1 MPSPPPARSA
11 RGPCL
16 LSLRERHIDGRARGD
31 GRNPREEPAMQTQEL
46 EALYRTML
54 RIRRF
59 DERVIELFT
68 EGLVKGTAH
77 SYVGQEAV
85 AAGACATLNK
95 DDFVVSHHRG
105 HGHCIAKGASLDRMM
120 AELMGRVT
128 GYCKGLGGSMHIA
141 DLELNILGANGI
153 VGAGIG
159 IGSGAA
165 LSNKLRGTGAVGIAF
180 FGDGATNEGIFHE
193 CLNVGSL
200 WKLPVVYLCENN
212 QYGLSTSIKDST
224 SIDRVSKRSA
234 AYSMPGVTVDGNDV
248 LAVAAAV
255 KEAVA
260 RARKGDGPTLIE
272 AMTYRYG
279 DHSMRANLPSYRT
292 DDELSEW
299 RKRDSIARFEDLL
312 QTKYKFKTATFE
324 RIRAE
329 VEAELAAARE
339 FAIASPEPTLQDMDS
354 AVYAP
359 HYTPNEPKPA
369 ASRELSF
376 AEAIKEAIGQ
386 EMERD
391 PRVFVLGED
400 VGKIGGIFAATRGLI
415 EKFGPE
421 RLRDTPISEAAIAAC
436 AVGSA
441 VTGMRPIA
449 EVQIFDFITH
459 MMDMIVNQSAKFR
472 FMLGGKPTV
481 PLVIRGPQGGGIR
494 LAAQHSQSLEA
505 WFTHVPGLVVLAP
518 SSPYEAKGLLTSA
531 IREDN
536 PVIFLEHKLLY
547 VGKKALVPT
556 EPYAIPIGKAVVKRP
571 GRDVT
576 LVATMAMVEP
586 ALQAATKLE
595 EEGIDVEVID
605 PRTLRPLDEDAI
617 INSVKKTSRLVI
629 AHEGWKRW
637 GFGAEVAAMVAEK
650 AIDWLDAPIL
660 RVGARD
666 SPMPYNDKLERLVI
680 PSSDDIVEA
689 VRTVVLRD
697 RAVEV

>member
-1 MPSPPPARSA
+1 MEAK
-11 RGPCL
+11 
-16 LSLRERHIDGRARGD
+16 
-31 GRNPREEPAMQTQEL
+31 QL
-46 EALYRTML
+46 EAVYRTML

-59 DERVIELFT
+59 DEGVMDLFK

-85 AAGACATLNK
+85 AAGACAALTK
-95 DDFVVSHHRG
+95 ADFVVSHHRG

-159 IGSGAA
+159 IGTGAA
-165 LSNKLRGTGAVGIAF
+165 LTNKLRGSDAVGVVF
-180 FGDGATNEGIFHE
+180 FGDGAANEGIFHE
-193 CLNVGSL
+193 GLNLGSL

-212 QYGLSTSIKDST
+212 QYGLSTSMKDST
-224 SIDRVSKRSA
+224 AVDRVSKRAS

-248 LAVAAAV
+248 LAVHTAV
-255 KEAVA
+255 AEAVA

-272 AMTYRYG
+272 ALTYRWG
-279 DHSMRANLPSYRT
+279 DHSMRANLPRYRT
-292 DDELSEW
+292 ENEEVEW
-299 RKRDSIARFEDLL
+299 RKLDAIARFEQKLE
-312 QTKYKFKTATFE
+312 TTYGFVRTALDG
-324 RIRAE
+324 IRAE
-329 VEAELAAARE
+329 VEAELRAAKA
-339 FAIASPEPTLQDMDS
+339 FAIASPEPTLDDLDG

-359 HYTPNEPKPA
+359 HYQPQEPKVA
-369 ASRELSF
+369 AVRELSF
-376 AEAIKEAIGQ
+376 AEAIKEALAQ

-391 PRVFVLGED
+391 QRVFVLGED

-415 EKFGPE
+415 EQFGPE
-421 RLRDTPISEAAIAAC
+421 RVRDTPISEAAIAAC
-436 AVGSA
+436 AVGAA
-441 VTGMRPIA
+441 VTGMRPVA

-459 MMDMIVNQSAKFR
+459 MMDMIVNQAAKFR
-472 FMLGGKPTV
+472 FMLGGKPIV

-505 WFTHVPGLVVLAP
+505 WFTHVPGLVVLGP
-518 SSPYEAKGLLTSA
+518 SSPYEAKGLLISA
-531 IREDN
+531 MREDN
-536 PVIFLEHKLLY
+536 PVIFLEHKMLY
-547 VGKKALVPT
+547 VGKKAPVP
-556 EPYAIPIGKAVVKRP
+556 EESYAIPIGKAAIKRH

-576 LVATMAMVEP
+576 LVATMAMVES
-586 ALQAATKLE
+586 ALQAATLLE
-595 EEGIDVEVID
+595 AEGIDVEVID
-605 PRTLRPLDEDAI
+605 PRTLRPLDEDTI
-617 INSVKKTSRLVI
+617 LQSVKKTSRLVI

-637 GFGAEVAAMVAEK
+637 GFGAEVAAVVAEK

-680 PSSDDIVEA
+680 PSAEDIVDA
-689 VRTVVLRD
+689 IKAVVLRD
-697 RAVEV
+697 RVGAPI

>member
-1 MPSPPPARSA
+1 MEAK
-11 RGPCL
+11 
-16 LSLRERHIDGRARGD
+16 H
-31 GRNPREEPAMQTQEL
+31 L
-46 EALYRTML
+46 EAVYRTML

-59 DERVIELFT
+59 DEGVMDLFK

-85 AAGACATLNK
+85 AAGACAALTK
-95 DDFVVSHHRG
+95 ADFVVSHHRG

-141 DLELNILGANGI
+141 DLEHNILGANGI

-159 IGSGAA
+159 IGTGAA
-165 LSNKLRGTGAVGIAF
+165 LTNKLRGNDAVGIVF
-180 FGDGATNEGIFHE
+180 FGDGAANEGIFHE
-193 CLNVGSL
+193 GLNLGSL

-212 QYGLSTSIKDST
+212 QYGLSTSMKDST
-224 SIDRVSKRSA
+224 AVDRISRRA
-234 AYSMPGVTVDGNDV
+234 GAYSMPGITVDGNDV
-248 LAVAAAV
+248 LAVHAAV
-255 KEAVA
+255 QEAVA

-272 AMTYRYG
+272 ALTYRWG
-279 DHSMRANLPSYRT
+279 DHSMRANLPRYRT
-292 DDELSEW
+292 EAEEVEW
-299 RKRDSIARFEDLL
+299 HKLDAVARFEQKLEAE
-312 QTKYKFKTATFE
+312 YGFKRATLDA
-324 RIRAE
+324 IRAE
-329 VEAELAAARE
+329 VEAELGAARA
-339 FAIASPEPTLQDMDS
+339 FAIASPEPTLDDLEG

-359 HYTPNEPKPA
+359 HYQPQEPRLA
-369 ASRELSF
+369 ATRELSF
-376 AEAIKEAIGQ
+376 SEAIKEALAQ

-421 RLRDTPISEAAIAAC
+421 RVRDTPISEAAIAAC
-436 AVGSA
+436 AVGA
-441 VTGMRPIA
+441 AITGMRPVA

-459 MMDMIVNQSAKFR
+459 MMDMIVNQAAKFR

-505 WFTHVPGLVVLAP
+505 WFTHVPGLVVLGP
-518 SSPYEAKGLLTSA
+518 SSPYEAKGLLISA
-531 IREDN
+531 MREDN
-536 PVIFLEHKLLY
+536 PVVFLEHKMLY
-547 VGKKALVPT
+547 VGKKAPVP
-556 EPYAIPIGKAVVKRP
+556 EESYAIPIGKAVIKRH
-571 GRDVT
+571 GSDVT
-576 LVATMAMVEP
+576 LVATMAMVES
-586 ALQAATKLE
+586 ALQAATRLE
-595 EEGIDVEVID
+595 AEGIDVEVID
-605 PRTLRPLDEDAI
+605 PRTLRPLDEDTI
-617 INSVKKTSRLVI
+617 IRSVRKTSRLVI
-629 AHEGWKRW
+629 AHEGWKRS

-680 PSSDDIVEA
+680 PQTEDIVDA
-689 VRTVVLRD
+689 IKTVVLRD
-697 RAVEV
+697 RVGAQA

>member
-1 MPSPPPARSA
+1 MEAK
-11 RGPCL
+11 
-16 LSLRERHIDGRARGD
+16 H
-31 GRNPREEPAMQTQEL
+31 L
-46 EALYRTML
+46 EAVYRTML

-59 DERVIELFT
+59 DEGVMDLFK

-85 AAGACATLNK
+85 AAGACAALTK
-95 DDFVVSHHRG
+95 ADFVVSHHRG

-141 DLELNILGANGI
+141 DLEHNILGANGI

-159 IGSGAA
+159 IGTGAA
-165 LSNKLRGTGAVGIAF
+165 LTNKLRGNDAVGIVF
-180 FGDGATNEGIFHE
+180 FGDGAANEGIFHE
-193 CLNVGSL
+193 GLNLGSL

-212 QYGLSTSIKDST
+212 QYGLSTSMKDST
-224 SIDRVSKRSA
+224 AVDRISRRAS

-248 LAVAAAV
+248 LAVHAAV
-255 KEAVA
+255 QEAVA
-260 RARKGDGPTLIE
+260 RARKGNGPTLIE
-272 AMTYRYG
+272 ALTYRWG
-279 DHSMRANLPSYRT
+279 DHSMRANLPRYRT
-292 DDELSEW
+292 EAEEVEW
-299 RKRDSIARFEDLL
+299 HKLDAVARFEQKLEAE
-312 QTKYKFKTATFE
+312 YGFKRAALDA
-324 RIRAE
+324 IRAE
-329 VEAELAAARE
+329 VEAELGAAKA
-339 FAIASPEPTLQDMDS
+339 FAIASPEPTLDDLEG

-359 HYTPNEPKPA
+359 HYRPQEPRLA
-369 ASRELSF
+369 ATRELSF
-376 AEAIKEAIGQ
+376 TEAIKEALAQ

-421 RLRDTPISEAAIAAC
+421 RVRDTPISEAAIAAC
-436 AVGSA
+436 ALGA
-441 VTGMRPIA
+441 AITGMRPVA

-459 MMDMIVNQSAKFR
+459 MMDMIVNQAAKFR

-505 WFTHVPGLVVLAP
+505 WFTHVPGLVVLGP
-518 SSPYEAKGLLTSA
+518 SSPYEAKGLLISA
-531 IREDN
+531 MREDN
-536 PVIFLEHKLLY
+536 PVIFLEHKMLY
-547 VGKKALVPT
+547 VGKKAPVP
-556 EPYAIPIGKAVVKRP
+556 EEAYAIPIGKAVIKRH
-571 GRDVT
+571 GSDVT
-576 LVATMAMVEP
+576 LVATMAMVES
-586 ALQAATKLE
+586 ALQAATRLE
-595 EEGIDVEVID
+595 AEGIDVEVID
-605 PRTLRPLDEDAI
+605 PRTLRPLDEDTI
-617 INSVKKTSRLVI
+617 IRSVRKTSRLVI
-629 AHEGWKRW
+629 AHEGWKRS

-680 PSSDDIVEA
+680 PQTEDIVDA
-689 VRTVVLRD
+689 IKTVVLRD
-697 RAVEV
+697 RVGAQA

>member
-1 MPSPPPARSA
+1 M
-11 RGPCL
+11 
-16 LSLRERHIDGRARGD
+16 DK
-31 GRNPREEPAMQTQEL
+31 QQL
-46 EALYRTML
+46 EDVYRCML

-59 DERVIELFT
+59 DESVADLFK

-85 AAGACATLNK
+85 AAGACAALNK
-95 DDFVVSHHRG
+95 ADFVVSHHRG
-105 HGHCIAKGASLDRMM
+105 HGHCIAKGAALGKMM
-120 AELMGRVT
+120 AELMGRVD

-141 DLELNILGANGI
+141 DLDLNILGANGI

-159 IGSGAA
+159 IGTGAA
-165 LSNKLRGTGAVGIAF
+165 LSNKLRRSGAVGVAF
-180 FGDGATNEGIFHE
+180 FGDGAVNEGIFHE

-200 WKLPVVYLCENN
+200 WKLPIVYLCENN

-224 SIDRVSKRSA
+224 AIDQVSKRAA
-234 AYSMPGVTVDGNDV
+234 AYSLPGVTVDGNDV
-248 LAVAAAV
+248 MAVYAAV
-255 KEAVA
+255 QEAVA
-260 RARKGDGPTLIE
+260 RARDGGGPALIE
-272 AMTYRYG
+272 ALTYRWG
-279 DHSMRANLPSYRT
+279 DHSMRANLPRYRT
-292 DDELSEW
+292 ESEELEW
-299 RKRDSIARFEDLL
+299 RKLDAVARFEHRLESEYGFARVTLD
-312 QTKYKFKTATFE
+312 
-324 RIRAE
+324 RIRRE
-329 VEAELAAARE
+329 VEDELVAAKT
-339 FAIASPEPTLQDMDS
+339 FAVASPEPSLADLEN

-359 HYTPNEPKPA
+359 HYQPPEPRPTA
-369 ASRELSF
+369 ARELSF
-376 AEAIKEAIGQ
+376 AEAIKEALAQ

-391 PRVFVLGED
+391 ARVFVLGED

-415 EKFGPE
+415 EKFGAE
-421 RLRDTPISEAAIAAC
+421 RVRDTPISEAAIAAC
-436 AVGSA
+436 AVGAA
-441 VTGMRPIA
+441 VTGLRPVA

-531 IREDN
+531 VREDN

-547 VGKKALVPT
+547 VGKKALVPE
-556 EPYAIPIGKAVVKRP
+556 EPYAIPIGKAAIKRH

-576 LVATMAMVEP
+576 LVATMAMVES
-586 ALQAATKLE
+586 ALQAATRLE
-595 EEGIDVEVID
+595 TDGIDVEVID
-605 PRTLRPLDEDAI
+605 PRTLRPLDEDTI
-617 INSVKKTSRLVI
+617 IKSVMKTSRLVI

-666 SPMPYNDKLERLVI
+666 TPMPYNDKLERLVI
-680 PSSDDIVEA
+680 PSTEDIVEA
-689 VRTVVLRD
+689 IKAVVLRD
-697 RAVEV
+697 RVEAEA

>member
-1 MPSPPPARSA
+1 MEAK
-11 RGPCL
+11 
-16 LSLRERHIDGRARGD
+16 H
-31 GRNPREEPAMQTQEL
+31 L
-46 EALYRTML
+46 EAVYRTML

-59 DERVIELFT
+59 DEGVMDLFK

-85 AAGACATLNK
+85 AAGACAALTK
-95 DDFVVSHHRG
+95 ADFVVSHHRG

-159 IGSGAA
+159 IGTGAA
-165 LSNKLRGTGAVGIAF
+165 LTNKLRGSDAVGVVF
-180 FGDGATNEGIFHE
+180 FGDGAANEGIFHE
-193 CLNVGSL
+193 GLNLGSL

-212 QYGLSTSIKDST
+212 QYGLSTSMKDST
-224 SIDRVSKRSA
+224 AVDRVSKRAS

-248 LAVAAAV
+248 LAVHTAV
-255 KEAVA
+255 AEAVA

-272 AMTYRYG
+272 ALTYRWG
-279 DHSMRANLPSYRT
+279 DHSMRANLPRYRT
-292 DDELSEW
+292 EDEEVEW
-299 RKRDSIARFEDLL
+299 RKLDAIARFEQKLETTYGFVRAALDG
-312 QTKYKFKTATFE
+312 
-324 RIRAE
+324 IRAE
-329 VEAELAAARE
+329 VEAELRAAKA
-339 FAIASPEPTLQDMDS
+339 FAIASPEPTLDDLDG

-359 HYTPNEPKPA
+359 HYQPQEPKVA
-369 ASRELSF
+369 AVRELSF
-376 AEAIKEAIGQ
+376 AEAIKEALAQ

-391 PRVFVLGED
+391 QRVFVLGED

-415 EKFGPE
+415 EKFGSE
-421 RLRDTPISEAAIAAC
+421 RVRDTPISEAAIAAC
-436 AVGSA
+436 AVGAA
-441 VTGMRPIA
+441 VTGMRPVA

-459 MMDMIVNQSAKFR
+459 MMDMIVNQAAKFR
-472 FMLGGKPTV
+472 FMLGGKPIV

-505 WFTHVPGLVVLAP
+505 WFTHVPGLVVLGP
-518 SSPYEAKGLLTSA
+518 SSPYEAKGLLISA
-531 IREDN
+531 MREDN
-536 PVIFLEHKLLY
+536 PVIFLEHKMLY
-547 VGKKALVPT
+547 VGKKAPVP
-556 EPYAIPIGKAVVKRP
+556 EESYAIPIGKAAIKRH

-576 LVATMAMVEP
+576 LVATMAMVES
-586 ALQAATKLE
+586 ALQAATLLE
-595 EEGIDVEVID
+595 AEGIDVEVID
-605 PRTLRPLDEDAI
+605 PRTLRPLDEDTI
-617 INSVKKTSRLVI
+617 LRSVRKTSRLVI

-637 GFGAEVAAMVAEK
+637 GFGAEVAAVVAEK

-680 PSSDDIVEA
+680 PSAEDIVDA
-689 VRTVVLRD
+689 IKAVVLRD
-697 RAVEV
+697 RVGAPI

>member
-1 MPSPPPARSA
+1 
-11 RGPCL
+11 
-16 LSLRERHIDGRARGD
+16 
-31 GRNPREEPAMQTQEL
+31 MQACEL
-46 EALYRTML
+46 EAIYRTML

-59 DERVIELFT
+59 DEGVADLFQ

-85 AAGACATLNK
+85 AAGACAALEAS
-95 DDFVVSHHRG
+95 DFVVSHHRG

-141 DLELNILGANGI
+141 ALDLNILGANGI

-165 LSNKLRGTGAVGIAF
+165 LSNKLRGRNAVGVAF

-193 CLNVGSL
+193 CLNLASL
-200 WKLPVVYLCENN
+200 WKLPVIFLCENN
-212 QYGLSTSIKDST
+212 QYGLSTSIKEST
-224 SIDRVSKRSA
+224 SIDRISKRAA
-234 AYSMPGVTVDGNDV
+234 AYAMPGVTVDGNDV
-248 LAVAAAV
+248 LAVHAAV
-255 KEAVA
+255 QEAVA
-260 RARKGDGPTLIE
+260 RARRGEGPTLIE
-272 AMTYRYG
+272 ALTYRWG
-279 DHSMRANLPSYRT
+279 DHSMRANLPRYRS
-292 DDELSEW
+292 DEEQAQW
-299 RKRDSIARFEDLL
+299 RKLDAIARFEQVLEGEHGFTRATLDL
-312 QTKYKFKTATFE
+312 
-324 RIRAE
+324 IGGE
-329 VEAELAAARE
+329 VEAELRAARE
-339 FAIASPEPTLQDMDS
+339 FAIASPEPTLQDLEG

-359 HYTPNEPKPA
+359 HYQPAEPKPGGG
-369 ASRELSF
+369 RELTF
-376 AEAIKEAIGQ
+376 AEAIKEALAQ
-386 EMERD
+386 EMARD
-391 PRVFVLGED
+391 PNVFVLGED
-400 VGKIGGIFAATRGLI
+400 VGRIGGIFAATRGLI
-415 EKFGPE
+415 EQFGPE

-436 AVGSA
+436 AVGAA
-441 VTGMRPIA
+441 VTGMRPVA

-505 WFTHVPGLVVLAP
+505 WFTHVPGLVVVAP

-547 VGKKALVPT
+547 VGKKGMVPE
-556 EPYAIPIGKAVVKRP
+556 EPYAIPIGKAAIKRA
-571 GRDVT
+571 GQDVT
-576 LVATMAMVEP
+576 LVATLAMVEA
-586 ALQAATKLE
+586 ALQAATILE
-595 EEGIDVEVID
+595 TEGIDVEVID

-617 INSVKKTSRLVI
+617 VKSVKKTSRLVV

-666 SPMPYNDKLERLVI
+666 SPMPYNDKLERQVI
-680 PSSDDIVEA
+680 PSTEDIVAA
-689 VRTVVLRD
+689 VRSVVLRD
-697 RAVEV
+697 RTTASA

>member
-1 MPSPPPARSA
+1 MEAK
-11 RGPCL
+11 
-16 LSLRERHIDGRARGD
+16 H
-31 GRNPREEPAMQTQEL
+31 L
-46 EALYRTML
+46 EAVYRTML

-59 DERVIELFT
+59 DEGVMDLFK

-85 AAGACATLNK
+85 AAGACAALTK
-95 DDFVVSHHRG
+95 ADFVVSHHRG

-141 DLELNILGANGI
+141 DLDHNILGANGI

-159 IGSGAA
+159 IGTGAA
-165 LSNKLRGTGAVGIAF
+165 LTNKLRGNDAVGVVF
-180 FGDGATNEGIFHE
+180 FGDGAANEGIFHE
-193 CLNVGSL
+193 GLNLGSL

-212 QYGLSTSIKDST
+212 QYALSTSMKDST
-224 SIDRVSKRSA
+224 AVDRISMRA
-234 AYSMPGVTVDGNDV
+234 GAYSMPGVTVDGNDV
-248 LAVAAAV
+248 LAVHAAV
-255 KEAVA
+255 QEAVA

-272 AMTYRYG
+272 ALTYRWG
-279 DHSMRANLPSYRT
+279 DHSMRANLPAYRT
-292 DDELSEW
+292 EAEQVEW
-299 RKRDSIARFEDLL
+299 RKLDAVARFEQKLE
-312 QTKYKFKTATFE
+312 TEYGFKRAALDA
-324 RIRAE
+324 IRAQ
-329 VEAELAAARE
+329 VEAELGAAKA
-339 FAIASPEPTLQDMDS
+339 FAIASPEPTLDDLEG

-359 HYTPNEPKPA
+359 HYQPPEPRLTA
-369 ASRELSF
+369 TRELSF
-376 AEAIKEAIGQ
+376 AEAIKEALAQ

-391 PRVFVLGED
+391 PSVFVLGED

-421 RLRDTPISEAAIAAC
+421 RVRDTPISEAAIAAC
-436 AVGSA
+436 AVGA
-441 VTGMRPIA
+441 AITGMRPVA

-459 MMDMIVNQSAKFR
+459 MMDMIVNQAAKFR

-505 WFTHVPGLVVLAP
+505 WFTHVPGLVVLGP
-518 SSPYEAKGLLTSA
+518 SSPYEAKGLLISA
-531 IREDN
+531 MREDN
-536 PVIFLEHKLLY
+536 PVIFLEHKMLY
-547 VGKKALVPT
+547 VGKKTPVP
-556 EPYAIPIGKAVVKRP
+556 EEAYAIPIGKAVIKRH

-576 LVATMAMVEP
+576 LVATMAMVES
-586 ALQAATKLE
+586 ALQAATRLE
-595 EEGIDVEVID
+595 AEGIDVEVID
-605 PRTLRPLDEDAI
+605 PRTLRPLDEDTI
-617 INSVKKTSRLVI
+617 IESVKKTSRLVI

-680 PSSDDIVEA
+680 PQAEDIVDA
-689 VRTVVLRD
+689 IKAVVLRD
-697 RAVEV
+697 RAGAQA